1 MYEHLNQIS
10 IIKDSNQNV
19 SGKFI
24 ESSATMNEILKRFD
38 NVDPALLGT
47 LLSKLNEKEKVESLV
62 TFLSENE
69 INAVSAI
76 QKQKS
81 WLKEIENLRRLLVLE
96 EKGKLTLVLAI
107 RLQSKSRADEYTLLN
122 LLYF

>member
-1 MYEHLNQIS
+1 
-10 IIKDSNQNV
+10 
-19 SGKFI
+19 
-24 ESSATMNEILKRFD
+24 MNEILKRFD

-76 QKQKS
+76 QKKS
-81 WLKEIENLRRLLVLE
+81 L
-96 EKGKLTLVLAI
+96 G
-107 RLQSKSRADEYTLLN
+107 
-122 LLYF
+122 

>member
-1 MYEHLNQIS
+1 
-10 IIKDSNQNV
+10 
-19 SGKFI
+19 
-24 ESSATMNEILKRFD
+24 MNEILKRFD

>member
-76 QKQKS
+76 QKKS
-81 WLKEIENLRRLLVLE
+81 L
-96 EKGKLTLVLAI
+96 G
-107 RLQSKSRADEYTLLN
+107 
-122 LLYF
+122 